1 MAKRPKTIKEIQAGK
16 RRDEDDEEIMIS
28 NCSKQL
34 ISIHLDAPPDVD
46 FYIGAQDYRLRPGQ
60 SFKFKKSRLRMPQ
73 VDRLRKQGF
82 IRTV

>member
-1 MAKRPKTIKEIQAGK
+1 MAKRPKTVKEIQAGK
-16 RRDEDDEEIMIS
+16 KQDENDDEVMIS

-34 ISIHLDAPPDVD
+34 ISIHLDAPSGVD

-82 IRTV
+82 IKTA